1 MTFFFFFFSQIL
13 LVLNRLVI
21 VTLVPSWLLHLL
33 ALQLRAMAE
42 TVTAT
47 ANIAKENVRT
57 LQDMLS
63 SRQDSA
69 YEIVKV
75 VSGRSRTT
83 LIASANTLSDR
94 DA

>member
-1 MTFFFFFFSQIL
+1 M
-13 LVLNRLVI
+13 
-21 VTLVPSWLLHLL
+21 TLVPSWLLHLL

-83 LIASANTLSDR
+83 LIASANTSSDR

>member
-1 MTFFFFFFSQIL
+1 M
-13 LVLNRLVI
+13 
-21 VTLVPSWLLHLL
+21 TLVPSWLLHLL

>member
-1 MTFFFFFFSQIL
+1 M
-13 LVLNRLVI
+13 
-21 VTLVPSWLLHLL
+21 TLVPSWLLHLL

-57 LQDMLS
+57 LQGMLL

>member
-1 MTFFFFFFSQIL
+1 M
-13 LVLNRLVI
+13 
-21 VTLVPSWLLHLL
+21 TLVPSWLLHLL

-47 ANIAKENVRT
+47 ANIAKENVHT

-83 LIASANTLSDR
+83 LIASANTSSDR